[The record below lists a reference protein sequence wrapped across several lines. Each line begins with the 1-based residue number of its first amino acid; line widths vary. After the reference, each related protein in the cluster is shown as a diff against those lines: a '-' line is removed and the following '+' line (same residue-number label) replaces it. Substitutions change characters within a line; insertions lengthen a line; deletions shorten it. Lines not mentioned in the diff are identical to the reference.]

1 MYPLR
6 GRLTYGLDFYG
17 ERLGAA
23 NTHGKEIRL
32 FWKRSSLEPIQ
43 DSRRRRKGGADM
55 ALARP
60 LDCTYHESVKGD
72 PAPSRIMGTR

>member
-6 GRLTYGLDFYG
+6 GRSICGLEFSREG
-17 ERLGAA
+17 LGAQKA
-23 NTHGKEIRL
+23 RRKENRL

-60 LDCTYHESVKGD
+60 LDCSYHESVKGD
-72 PAPSRIMGTR
+72 PASSRIMGTR